1 MKILN
6 TINEL
11 IEKAESENERHILDT
26 VKNTLIG
33 EVKEASNEMSAC
45 SWWTGATYDDDEC
58 SNNNKEVVIS
68 VDKAVDIVESIIA
81 IK

>member
-45 SWWTGATYDDDEC
+45 S
-58 SNNNKEVVIS
+58 
-68 VDKAVDIVESIIA
+68 
-81 IK
+81 